1 MEEAFDPKK
10 VYEEYQELINYKMPF
25 GKYKGRR
32 IVDLPVEYLI
42 WFKRK
47 GLPAGKLGKFMEIMI
62 AQKGG

>member
-1 MEEAFDPKK
+1 
-10 VYEEYQELINYKMPF
+10 MPF